1 MKKLII
7 FLFFTLFLFSCEK
20 EKVEETK
27 KYFWTWTVFSW
38 SIDNFNTHVWY
49 LQWENTTNLSTK
61 VWWKVTNIFV
71 KEGDYVNA
79 WDLLLTL
86 DSMEAK
92 VWYNTS
98 STIVSTLSDMKNT
111 TSSMYDEQI
120 KSMEQKLN
128 QAWIWKEWVYT
139 WLSDVKSVSEA
150 QLETAKT
157 SLETAK
163 VNLENT
169 QIILDTKE
177 KNIYTNSKNAIVSS
191 VILDTNIIN
200 FVDEL
205 LWVTSSNKDKNDSFE
220 DYLSIENKQKL
231 NEAETSFLKSY
242 DLYKKYKEL
251 YNTQIENKNPSN
263 EVLIEALNSWEILA
277 ENLKTLLNLTYDVLD
292 NSVDNIYFS
301 RQTIDLY
308 KQNVTNFWAQIESS
322 LITVSWEYFLWLKW
336 SKQSLTDFQ
345 NEKKLQLE
353 ILKKQ
358 VELAEKSYNQYKL
371 TSDSK
376 IRETET
382 QTKIIDSQFQ
392 EMISTIESLKKQKQ
406 AALEQIDLKISEAVW
421 QKESSSVMIDS
432 WEIRSPIS
440 WVITIKAV
448 EIWQVVWWW
457 MPLLV
462 VADDQNLKLDISVSE
477 EVLWN
482 ISLWQDVLLEVDWF
496 DKQVKSKV
504 SMIYPSK
511 DLITKNTK
519 IEIAF
524 ENKDKLKIGSYTKV
538 YLSNIINFDSILIP
552 NNSIVSKFM
561 IPWVYV
567 LNNEWKVEFKNI
579 EIIKANDKFSS
590 ISWLKVGDIIITE
603 WKDNLYDGEKVY

>member
-49 LQWENTTNLSTK
+49 LQWQNTTNLSTK

-205 LWVTSSNKDKNDSFE
+205 LWVTNSNKDKNDSFE

-263 EVLIEALNSWEILA
+263 EILIEALNSWEILA

-358 VELAEKSYNQYKL
+358 VELAEKTYNQYKL

-382 QTKIIDSQFQ
+382 QTKIVDSQLQ

-440 WVITIKAV
+440 WVITIRAV

-504 SMIYPSK
+504 SMIYPAK

-561 IPWVYV
+561 IPWVYI

-579 EIIKANDKFSS
+579 EIIKSNDKFSS

>member
-20 EKVEETK
+20 EKVEEIK

-49 LQWENTTNLSTK
+49 LQWQNTTNLSTK

-205 LWVTSSNKDKNDSFE
+205 LS
-220 DYLSIENKQKL
+220 
-231 NEAETSFLKSY
+231 
-242 DLYKKYKEL
+242 
-251 YNTQIENKNPSN
+251 QIKIKTT
-263 EVLIEALNSWEILA
+263 VL
-277 ENLKTLLNLTYDVLD
+277 
-292 NSVDNIYFS
+292 
-301 RQTIDLY
+301 
-308 KQNVTNFWAQIESS
+308 
-322 LITVSWEYFLWLKW
+322 
-336 SKQSLTDFQ
+336 
-345 NEKKLQLE
+345 
-353 ILKKQ
+353 
-358 VELAEKSYNQYKL
+358 
-371 TSDSK
+371 
-376 IRETET
+376 
-382 QTKIIDSQFQ
+382 KII
-392 EMISTIESLKKQKQ
+392 
-406 AALEQIDLKISEAVW
+406 
-421 QKESSSVMIDS
+421 
-432 WEIRSPIS
+432 
-440 WVITIKAV
+440 
-448 EIWQVVWWW
+448 
-457 MPLLV
+457 
-462 VADDQNLKLDISVSE
+462 
-477 EVLWN
+477 
-482 ISLWQDVLLEVDWF
+482 
-496 DKQVKSKV
+496 
-504 SMIYPSK
+504 
-511 DLITKNTK
+511 
-519 IEIAF
+519 
-524 ENKDKLKIGSYTKV
+524 
-538 YLSNIINFDSILIP
+538 
-552 NNSIVSKFM
+552 
-561 IPWVYV
+561 
-567 LNNEWKVEFKNI
+567 
-579 EIIKANDKFSS
+579 
-590 ISWLKVGDIIITE
+590 
-603 WKDNLYDGEKVY
+603 

>member
-49 LQWENTTNLSTK
+49 LQWQNTTNLSTK

-322 LITVSWEYFLWLKW
+322 LITVSWEYFLWIKW

-448 EIWQVVWWW
+448 EVWQVVWWW

-519 IEIAF
+519 IEISF

-538 YLSNIINFDSILIP
+538 YLSNIINFDYILIP

-561 IPWVYV
+561 IPWVYI

-579 EIIKANDKFSS
+579 EIIKSNDKFSS